1 MAFIPQ
7 ASRLPLFLALIC
19 NSVLSHGSTNS
30 KRPHILFIL
39 ADDLGWSDLGFHGS
53 VIKTPNIDKL
63 AREGVILDNYYVQPL
78 CTPTRSALMT
88 GRYPIHT
95 GLQHGVIHL
104 DAPYGLPLEYSTL
117 PQELKKLSYATH
129 MVGKWHLGSFK
140 WPYVPTRRGFDTSFG
155 FWGGAEDHYNHS
167 VNGFLDFRD
176 DEEPANKWNGTYAIF
191 AYMEV
196 THTKPFV
203 SFLINLYH

>member
-1 MAFIPQ
+1 M
-7 ASRLPLFLALIC
+7 
-19 NSVLSHGSTNS
+19 
-30 KRPHILFIL
+30 
-39 ADDLGWSDLGFHGS
+39 
-53 VIKTPNIDKL
+53 
-63 AREGVILDNYYVQPL
+63 
-78 CTPTRSALMT
+78 PT
-88 GRYPIHT
+88 G
-95 GLQHGVIHL
+95 
-104 DAPYGLPLEYSTL
+104 
-117 PQELKKLSYATH
+117 YATH